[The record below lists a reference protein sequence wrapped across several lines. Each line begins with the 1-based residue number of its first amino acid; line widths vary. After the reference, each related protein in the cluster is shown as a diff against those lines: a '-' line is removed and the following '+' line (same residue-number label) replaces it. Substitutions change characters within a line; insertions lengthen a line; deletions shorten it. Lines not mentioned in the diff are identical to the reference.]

1 MTAPVRPAGW
11 GAFAALFAGLLLV
24 STSGP
29 FLAVAK
35 FDAFA
40 VSGLRCFFGGVI
52 FLLAAAVRGN
62 LRWPHGH
69 ERALLVGGALLGAHF
84 ALWVKAFDLTDFASN
99 LLLLVAQPISAA
111 IVGLGLGERPRG
123 STVVSLA
130 LAAAG
135 LLVIAGGD
143 LSLGPRALLGDA
155 LCVAA
160 AFAMTF
166 FTVSTRVARAE
177 LPIELFLA
185 ACFLVAAALLLP
197 GAALAGDRLFDYPPA
212 SWGWLTALVLLTTV
226 GGHGLMNLAARR
238 VKLFTLNVVIV
249 LEPPIWIALGAALF
263 GAGLTGLQA
272 LGGAILAV
280 AVVFGL
286 RGEARPTAA

>member
-1 MTAPVRPAGW
+1 MSAQPRAAGW
-11 GAFAALFAGLLLV
+11 GAFAALFCGLLLV

-35 FDAFA
+35 IDAFA
-40 VSGLRCFFGGVI
+40 VSGLRCLFGGVL

-69 ERALLVGGALLGAHF
+69 ERRLLLGGALLGAHF
-84 ALWVKAFDLTDFASN
+84 ALWVKAFDLTDYASN
-99 LLLLVAQPISAA
+99 LLLLVGQPMSAA
-111 IVGLGLGERPRG
+111 IVGAAFGERLHR
-123 STVVSLA
+123 SAIVSLA
-130 LAAAG
+130 LSIVG

-143 LSLGPRALLGDA
+143 LALGPRALLGDA
-155 LCVAA
+155 LCILA

-166 FTVSTRVARAE
+166 FTVVTRTARAQ

-185 ACFLVAAALLLP
+185 IVFLVAAALLLP
-197 GAALAGDRLFDYPPA
+197 FAVLAGDRLLAYPA
-212 SWGWLTALVLLTTV
+212 ESFAWLAALVLLTTV
-226 GGHGLMNLAARR
+226 GGHGLMNLAARS

-249 LEPPIWIALGAALF
+249 LEPPIGIALGALLF
-263 GAGLTGLQA
+263 GAGLTAPQA

-286 RGEARPTAA
+286 RGEARPRAA

>member
-1 MTAPVRPAGW
+1 MTAPPRTAGW
-11 GAFAALFAGLLLV
+11 GPFAALFGGLLLV

-35 FDAFA
+35 MDAFA
-40 VSGLRCFFGGVI
+40 VSGLRALFGGAL
-52 FLLAAAVRGN
+52 FLLGAALRGN

-69 ERALLVGGALLGAHF
+69 ERSLLLGGALLAAHF
-84 ALWVKAFDLTDFASN
+84 ALWVKAFDLTDYASN

-123 STVVSLA
+123 STIVSLA

-143 LSLGPRALLGDA
+143 LAMGPRALLGDA

-166 FTVSTRVARAE
+166 FTVVTRVSRAE

-185 ACFLVAAALLLP
+185 GCFLVAAALLLP
-197 GAALAGDRLFDYPPA
+197 GAVLAGDRLLDYPAA
-212 SWGWLTALVLLTTV
+212 SWGWLAALVVLTTV
-226 GGHGLMNLAARR
+226 GGHGLMNLAARS

-249 LEPPIWIALGAALF
+249 LEPPIGIALGALLF
-263 GAGLTGLQA
+263 GAGLDGVQA
-272 LGGAILAV
+272 AGGAILAV

-286 RGEARPTAA
+286 RAEARPSPP